1 MLTIGLDS
9 SAQALISPFVF
20 SRLLRPSSAAPLATA
35 VLLVLGVAQPAVI
48 LARQCWAS
56 EGFWFRRPSPPVLAS
71 STATP
76 FEGVTVE
83 STDAGLDL
91 YERSQSRAS
100 TLKSSWRSVPPGIS
114 PDGEDCAP
122 TPRGPIGRAV
132 SMLAAHPKLQVLPT
146 VSGEPSSIASGFV
159 KSASTG
165 HARLRSLK
173 LSKATIGSFG
183 ELGSAARA
191 RSGSVASR
199 KTVAGFEHARRASA
213 PVRVATATDELI
225 ALLLLRTRKPSAEEP
240 RLPSK
245 PRVPFS
251 FGRST
256 FDAASRGRS
265 RSRSPSPAVTPV
277 DFHFSTRELRLTP
290 TSSICLNSRPGPSS
304 SDAPPT
310 IDYLSAHLL
319 PQLVPSIKLGENV
332 KVGRKDAPMPLRRS
346 SVDAAYTVHAS
357 ESFSARSAGTL
368 AAFAGGSVASRGR
381 HRQSLPVFTRP
392 RSSGAEAAS
401 ETWVAVDEAQEP
413 VRAERPSS
421 SSDTEEEERQP
432 DSRLSS
438 AKKWDEVEAAARDV
452 EAAVDA
458 LGSRSPSPMDPRES
472 TGRLLPRTASSGTLL
487 DISFE
492 WEAPTEVLDDAGTL
506 ADNSSSDDED
516 DDAGAEAA
524 AFDAHRRSRSLA
536 APLSPLFS
544 PTTWTF
550 GSLFPH
556 SSRAAQRSPA
566 GSVVLRGS
574 QVMSDEDVED
584 ALTGTVHCATVRPIG
599 RDSDSSAAEQP
610 SFGLRPAHLPVG
622 SVGSARS
629 LASNHSSLVTS
640 KGFRDMLSGQGA
652 FLSVARARHIADT
665 LDAQPGTRLRA
676 TATLA
681 RTTSAAAALARSQ
694 SRPASARSPS
704 SVNAA

>member
-1 MLTIGLDS
+1 M
-9 SAQALISPFVF
+9 
-20 SRLLRPSSAAPLATA
+20 
-35 VLLVLGVAQPAVI
+35 
-48 LARQCWAS
+48 
-56 EGFWFRRPSPPVLAS
+56 
-71 STATP
+71 
-76 FEGVTVE
+76 
-83 STDAGLDL
+83 
-91 YERSQSRAS
+91 
-100 TLKSSWRSVPPGIS
+100 
-114 PDGEDCAP
+114 
-122 TPRGPIGRAV
+122 
-132 SMLAAHPKLQVLPT
+132 
-146 VSGEPSSIASGFV
+146 
-159 KSASTG
+159 
-165 HARLRSLK
+165 
-173 LSKATIGSFG
+173 
-183 ELGSAARA
+183 
-191 RSGSVASR
+191 
-199 KTVAGFEHARRASA
+199 
-213 PVRVATATDELI
+213 
-225 ALLLLRTRKPSAEEP
+225 
-240 RLPSK
+240 
-245 PRVPFS
+245 
-251 FGRST
+251 
-256 FDAASRGRS
+256 
-265 RSRSPSPAVTPV
+265 
-277 DFHFSTRELRLTP
+277 
-290 TSSICLNSRPGPSS
+290 
-304 SDAPPT
+304 
-310 IDYLSAHLL
+310 
-319 PQLVPSIKLGENV
+319 
-332 KVGRKDAPMPLRRS
+332 
-346 SVDAAYTVHAS
+346 
-357 ESFSARSAGTL
+357 
-368 AAFAGGSVASRGR
+368 
-381 HRQSLPVFTRP
+381 
-392 RSSGAEAAS
+392 
-401 ETWVAVDEAQEP
+401 
-413 VRAERPSS
+413 
-421 SSDTEEEERQP
+421 
-432 DSRLSS
+432 
-438 AKKWDEVEAAARDV
+438 
-452 EAAVDA
+452 
-458 LGSRSPSPMDPRES
+458 
-472 TGRLLPRTASSGTLL
+472 
-487 DISFE
+487 
-492 WEAPTEVLDDAGTL
+492 LDDAGTL